1 MSTQELIDRL
11 REKGITVTTD
21 NGNLKIRADN
31 PEAVK
36 PFLPELKQ
44 KKTDIIAYLN
54 ETEREMQAEIALFH
68 SDAVAFIARHIRTQ
82 YGKTC
87 WQAQGEALTVWNIL
101 RRNQI
106 KQAVKEGRDDA
117 AERLLQECREKFG
130 MPDYLATA
138 SAAWF
143 EHASDSLH

>member
-1 MSTQELIDRL
+1 MSIQDLISQL

-44 KKTDIIAYLN
+44 KKPDIIAYLN
-54 ETEREMQAEIALFH
+54 EIEREMQAEIARFH
-68 SDAVAFIARHIRTQ
+68 GEAVAFIAQHIRTQ
-82 YGKTC
+82 YGKTY
-87 WQAQGEALTVWNIL
+87 WQAQGEALTVWNIM

-106 KQAVKEGRDDA
+106 RQALKEGRDDS
-117 AERLLQECREKFG
+117 AERLIQECREKFG

-138 SAAWF
+138 RANWPESF
-143 EHASDSLH
+143 SIH

>member
-11 REKGITVTTD
+11 RENGITVTTD
-21 NGNLKIRADN
+21 NGNLKIRANN

-44 KKTDIIAYLN
+44 KKPDIIAYLN

-68 SDAVAFIARHIRTQ
+68 GEAVAFIARHIRTQ
-82 YGKTC
+82 YGKTY
-87 WQAQGEALTVWNIL
+87 WQSQGEAITVWNIL
-101 RRNQI
+101 RKNQI
-106 KQAVKEGRDDA
+106 RQALKEGRDGA

-130 MPDYLATA
+130 MPDYLASSRA
-138 SAAWF
+138 SWPEPF
-143 EHASDSLH
+143 NVH

>member
-11 REKGITVTTD
+11 RENGITVTTD

-44 KKTDIIAYLN
+44 KKPDIIVYLN
-54 ETEREMQAEIALFH
+54 ETEREMQAEIARFH
-68 SDAVAFIARHIRTQ
+68 GEAVAFIARHIRTQ
-82 YGKTC
+82 YGKTY

-106 KQAVKEGRDDA
+106 RQALKEGRDDA
-117 AERLLQECREKFG
+117 AERLLQECCEKFG
-130 MPDYLATA
+130 MPDYLATSWA
-138 SAAWF
+138 NWPESF
-143 EHASDSLH
+143 SSY